1 MNPLQ
6 DHLRRIIT
14 REGPITIAHYM
25 AEALGNPRH
34 GYYMSQ
40 EPFGR
45 SGDFITAPEVSQ
57 MFGELIGLWVA
68 DYWQRMGMPDRLAL
82 IELGPGRGTLMADAL
97 RAMKTQPGLVE
108 ALQLHLVEMSP
119 RLREIQAEKLVKTI
133 SPQWHDTLGQ
143 AVEATGGAGVII
155 LANEFFDA
163 LPIRQFVRDAQGWHE
178 RLVGI
183 DAVSGALAPVLS
195 ALPAPESAM
204 LHPDVA
210 AAAAGSLAELCP
222 SGLSITGDIAATLNA
237 QGGAA
242 LIIDY
247 GYTRSQPGDSLQ
259 AMKAH
264 RYVPVFENPG
274 TADIT
279 AHVDFA
285 ALARAA
291 QGLRVFGA
299 IEQGRFLINLG
310 IAARAD
316 ALKRRA
322 TEAQAN
328 DINSALH
335 RLTDAAQM
343 GSLFKVM
350 ALTSKDGPTP
360 SGFENMIQEI
370 R

>member
-6 DHLRRIIT
+6 DHLRRVIT

-25 AEALGNPRH
+25 AEALGNPRY

-68 DYWQRMGMPDRLAL
+68 DYWQRMGAPDRLAL

-97 RAMKTQPGLVE
+97 RAMKTLPRLAD
-108 ALQLHLVEMSP
+108 ALQLHLVETSP
-119 RLREIQAEKLVKTI
+119 RLREIQAEKLIKA
-133 SPQWHDTLGQ
+133 PNPRWHDRLEQ
-143 AVEATGGAGVII
+143 ALEATDGAPVAIF
-155 LANEFFDA
+155 ANEFFDA
-163 LPIRQFVRDAQGWHE
+163 LPIRQFVRSAQGWHE

-183 DAVSGALAPVLS
+183 DGASGALAPVLS
-195 ALPAPESAM
+195 ALPAPEAAM

-210 AAAAGSLAELCP
+210 AAPVGSLAEICP
-222 SGLSITGDIAATLNA
+222 AGLSIIGDIAACLNT
-237 QGGAA
+237 QGGTA

-247 GYTRSQPGDSLQ
+247 GYARSQPGDSLQ

-264 RYVPVFENPG
+264 RYAPVFENPG
-274 TADIT
+274 DADIT

-291 QGLRVFGA
+291 HGLNISSPIGQGP
-299 IEQGRFLINLG
+299 FLINLG
-310 IAARAD
+310 IAARAE
-316 ALKRRA
+316 ALKRHA
-322 TEAQAN
+322 TEAQIK

-335 RLTDAAQM
+335 RLTDASQM

-350 ALTSKDGPTP
+350 ALTSEDGPP
-360 SGFENMIQEI
+360 PAGFDNRIQET